1 MGLFFEQGIG
11 MEKNSESS
19 LYYINNAA
27 RLDYAPAITKLGD
40 YYYTGFGVKKDFQYA
55 KMLY

>member
-40 YYYTGFGVKKDFQYA
+40 FYYTGFGVKKDF
-55 KMLY
+55 